1 MEEIRIER
9 LIPGGQALAT
19 LSSGKKA
26 MFWGALPGEVVK
38 KYRVMREKAHFVEAV
53 AEEVGNLSEHR
64 VAPRDEIYLATSPW
78 QIMDFDYEMK
88 QKAELL
94 VESFRQAG
102 VVVPLPLIETDGQ
115 EYFYRNKM
123 EYSLYFN
130 KELERI
136 QLAFHGR
143 GSHRKIPVM
152 QSSLER
158 REIWAQAEAVVGELN
173 ERGEEARKYQSLVLR
188 CNQRGEVS
196 GGLLEKGKP
205 HPVFEQL
212 EDEIMGRKYTYSP
225 NGFFQVNLPVYEMA
239 LAEMA
244 KWVRTEKVL
253 DLYAGVGTISLSVA
267 RGRQVRLVEC
277 NKAAYRELERNCQVQ
292 RGLGGDLQFPQAVLA
307 KSEEVLELIEPGV
320 TVIVDPPRAGC
331 ERRLLERIL
340 EVEPEVVIYLSC
352 NPATQARDV
361 ARLQSKYIISDIKGF
376 NFFPKTPHL
385 ESLVVLNIS
394 RGK

>member
-253 DLYAGVGTISLSVA
+253 DLYAGVGTIGLSVA

-277 NKAAYRELERNCQVQ
+277 NKAAYRELERNCQAQ

>member
-1 MEEIRIER
+1 MEEIQIER

-53 AEEVGNLSEHR
+53 AEEVSDWSEHR

-123 EYSLYFN
+123 EYALYFN

-143 GSHRKIPVM
+143 GSHRKIPVK

-158 REIWAQAEAVVGELN
+158 REIWARAEEVVGELN
-173 ERGEEARKYQSLVLR
+173 ERGEEARRYQSLVLR

-244 KWVRTEKVL
+244 KWVKTEKVL
-253 DLYAGVGTISLSVA
+253 DLYAGVGTIGLSVA

-292 RGLGGDLQFPQAVLA
+292 RGFGGNLQFPQAVLA

-340 EVEPEVVIYLSC
+340 EVEPEMVIYLSC